1 MNKDKSTK
9 IKIGI
14 CVVIVLILI
23 ATAIFFIFNQ
33 KPKGDD
39 KKLTSD
45 ITMAEGSQNK
55 PTASTEGEYK
65 IDLVDSVV
73 FNLKEVD
80 FKFAIVKLRV
90 QANNSI
96 NIPLNHFSTSEGINL
111 GNVDTYIK
119 ALEDKSLF
127 LGKQNVWYEILSNE
141 NSTMVNI
148 LVPIKDKNAKEIT
161 LTNDLGAEEI
171 KLNISNL
178 KGTASMLQ
186 YQADDIITD
195 GKSYQMTVSSAY
207 PITGDTMTQNGQEYL
222 LPSTVEVYSFKIEAV
237 SLWGDTIVIEEAKYV
252 PENSKETF
260 IALDSS
266 IQSMKYSNIIG
277 KEINEKDSGD
287 LFFVAYSPVESPVTY
302 KGALQ
307 LKVKG
312 SDTWITINVD
322 LN

>member
-14 CVVIVLILI
+14 CVAIVLILI

-33 KPKGDD
+33 KPKTDD

-55 PTASTEGEYK
+55 PTVSTEGEYK
-65 IDLVDSVV
+65 IDLVDSVI

-119 ALEDKSLF
+119 ALEEKSLF

-148 LVPIKDKNAKEIT
+148 FVPIKDKNAKEII
-161 LTNDLGAEEI
+161 LTNDLGTEEI
-171 KLNISNL
+171 KLNVSNS
-178 KGTASMLQ
+178 KGTAAMLQ

-195 GKSYQMTVSSAY
+195 GKTYQMTVSSAY

-237 SLWGDTIVIEEAKYV
+237 SLWGDKIVVEEAKYI

-260 IALDSS
+260 VALDSS

-302 KGALQ
+302 KGVLQ

-312 SDTWITINVD
+312 SDNWITINVN